1 VEHRGRDRY
10 AVTQVGPELDQLLL
24 AQRPDGL
31 VLAVDLLER
40 VLQRPGVALAVVS
53 VDRLADPRSEAGA
66 GPAEMGF
73 QDLADVHSAG
83 NAPRVE
89 HDVALRAALEERHV
103 LARHDLRPPALF
115 AVAAGHFVA
124 GLDLA
129 LPRHEHL
136 DHLHHARRQL
146 IAAL

>member
-1 VEHRGRDRY
+1 RHLAGMIEPGEVEHLLDVGLLGAVEHRGRDRY

-83 NAPRVE
+83 NAQRVE
-89 HDVALRAALEERHV
+89 
-103 LARHDLRPPALF
+103 
-115 AVAAGHFVA
+115 
-124 GLDLA
+124 
-129 LPRHEHL
+129 
-136 DHLHHARRQL
+136 
-146 IAAL
+146 